1 MKTYLRHRIVNLV
14 DVKELMALEYLDFL
28 GKYADYVESHAFW
41 EMCYA
46 ERGHLLC
53 QIGDREFALAEGS
66 LAFVPPGAKHRYLS
80 DAGNQNRAFVVCFE
94 CLSPALKIL
103 GGNVFPLS
111 SEQREIVSK
120 IIEETQKTFRM
131 NDREL
136 LDIVEHPN
144 LGGQQVILLHL
155 EYLLISLLRG
165 VSSHE
170 NAEVIFLDDEDFYA
184 NLVKIVT
191 DYFSEHISERL
202 TLDEICRK
210 VNYSK
215 SFLCK
220 TFKEQTGESLF
231 TCFNRLKIA
240 EAKRLLGET
249 NLSAA
254 KISKLIGL
262 TDAKYFNT
270 LFKKYTGTTP
280 VQFRSRLA
288 ERIPSQ
294 SPPSPQS
301 AKPREGAFP
310 FYRS

>member
-28 GKYADYVESHAFW
+28 GKYADYEENHAFW
-41 EMCYA
+41 EMCYS
-46 ERGHLLC
+46 ERGRLRC
-53 QIGDREFALAEGS
+53 RIGERELTLDEGS

-80 DAGNQNRAFVVCFE
+80 DAGNRNRAFVVCFA

-103 GGNVFPLS
+103 GGNVFSLS
-111 SEQREIVSK
+111 SAQRKIFSE

-131 NDREL
+131 KDGEL
-136 LDIVEHPN
+136 LEVVEHPN

-155 EYLLISLLRG
+155 EYLLISLLREI
-165 VSSHE
+165 SSQE
-170 NAEVIFLDDEDFYA
+170 NADVVFLDGEDFYA

-191 DYFSEHISERL
+191 DYFSEHVAERL

-249 NLSAA
+249 DLSAT
-254 KISKLIGL
+254 KISELLGL

-280 VQFRSRLA
+280 ARFRARLA
-288 ERIPSQ
+288 ERIPAPA
-294 SPPSPQS
+294 SPKPES
-301 AKPREGAFP
+301 AEPRERAVP
-310 FYRS
+310 LRRN